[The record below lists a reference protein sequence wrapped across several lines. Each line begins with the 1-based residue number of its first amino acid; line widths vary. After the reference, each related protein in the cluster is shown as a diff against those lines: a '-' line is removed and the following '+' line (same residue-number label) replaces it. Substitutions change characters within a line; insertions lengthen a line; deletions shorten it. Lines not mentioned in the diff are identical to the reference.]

1 MCARFITVNKG
12 TTKKHESTKKAP
24 EPKRHKRFLLTH
36 LCLLYFFVAPPLPIC
51 PNHLPFPRRA
61 LVAQLDRAFDFESK
75 GRRFEPCRVHHTSP
89 LLALQSTHPE
99 RRMPEKSSTI
109 EQRAKLAILGIRYDD
124 NSSFTKGAADA
135 PPQIRA
141 ALRSDAWNLTTENGT
156 DLSGDSVFFD
166 AGDIEPV
173 PGSDMFTLIEN
184 SVHTLI
190 ADGLSPISLGGDH
203 SITYPIVRAFARKF
217 NNLSVVHFDAHPDL
231 YDNYQGNRNSHA
243 SPFARIMEQ
252 RLVKRLVQVGIRTF
266 TAHQREQVRRF
277 GVESIEMHQLTDRLQ
292 LEFDSPVYISF
303 DIDALDP
310 AFAPGVSHREPG
322 GMSTRQAIDLIQ
334 RLQGKVVGADIV
346 EFNPRMDPLHITG
359 TVCAKLLKEIAA
371 RMLE

>member
-1 MCARFITVNKG
+1 
-12 TTKKHESTKKAP
+12 
-24 EPKRHKRFLLTH
+24 
-36 LCLLYFFVAPPLPIC
+36 
-51 PNHLPFPRRA
+51 
-61 LVAQLDRAFDFESK
+61 
-75 GRRFEPCRVHHTSP
+75 
-89 LLALQSTHPE
+89 
-99 RRMPEKSSTI
+99 MP
-109 EQRAKLAILGIRYDD
+109 EQRAKLALIGIRYDE

-141 ALRSDAWNLTTENGT
+141 ALRSDAWNLTSENGT
-156 DLSGDSVFFD
+156 DLSGDSTFFD

-173 PGSDMFTLIEN
+173 PGSDMNSLIEN

-190 ADGLSPISLGGDH
+190 SDGLAPISLGGDH
-203 SITYPIVRAFARKF
+203 SITHPIVRAFARKYKD
-217 NNLSVVHFDAHPDL
+217 LSVLHFDAHPDI
-231 YDNYQGNRNSHA
+231 YDSYQGNRNSHA

-266 TAHQREQVRRF
+266 TTHQREQVKKF
-277 GVESIEMHQLTDRLQ
+277 GVESIEVRNLTPGLQ

-303 DIDALDP
+303 DVDALDP

-322 GMSTRQAIDLIQ
+322 GLSTRQAIDLIQ
-334 RLQGKVVGADIV
+334 RLKGKVIGADIV

-371 RMLE
+371 RMLEPQ

>member
-1 MCARFITVNKG
+1 MAD
-12 TTKKHESTKKAP
+12 
-24 EPKRHKRFLLTH
+24 
-36 LCLLYFFVAPPLPIC
+36 
-51 PNHLPFPRRA
+51 
-61 LVAQLDRAFDFESK
+61 Q
-75 GRRFEPCRVHHTSP
+75 SP
-89 LLALQSTHPE
+89 SNN
-99 RRMPEKSSTI
+99 
-109 EQRAKLAILGIRYDD
+109 QRAKLALIGIRYDE

-141 ALRSDAWNLTTENGT
+141 AFRSDAWNLNSENGT
-156 DLSGDSVFFD
+156 DLSGESTFFD

-173 PGSDMFTLIEN
+173 PGSDMATLIEN
-184 SVHTLI
+184 SIYTLI

-203 SITYPIVRAFARKF
+203 SITYPIVRAFARKYKD
-217 NNLSVVHFDAHPDL
+217 LSILHFDAHPDL
-231 YDNYQGNRNSHA
+231 YDSYQGNRNSHA

-252 RLVKRLVQVGIRTF
+252 KLVKRLVQVGIRTL
-266 TAHQREQVRRF
+266 TADQREQVGKF
-277 GVESIEMHQLTDRLQ
+277 NVESVEMRNLSANLQ

-322 GMSTRQAIDLIQ
+322 GLSTRQAIDLIQ
-334 RLQGKVVGADIV
+334 RLKGQVIGADIV

-371 RMLE
+371 RMLAG